1 MTVKTASDIRLME
14 QSCRLAAE
22 ALQFTGKHVRAGM
35 TTLELDEIA
44 EDFIRSKGAVSACV
58 GYHGYPRAICT
69 SVNHVICHGVPGP
82 ETLKDGDIINID
94 ITVLKNGFHGDTSSM
109 FFVGEASE
117 RAKKLCE
124 AAHGAMHKGI
134 EAVRAGAT
142 TGDIGFAIEK
152 HVGRR
157 GYHAV
162 REIGGHGIGRE
173 FHEDPFVPS
182 FGKKGKGTRLLKWGT
197 ITVEPMV
204 NETAAPIRELAIPGS
219 QITVFETSDGKLS
232 AQYEHTVLVTD
243 EGYEILTRVS

>member
-1 MTVKTASDIRLME
+1 MTVKTANDIRLME
-14 QSCRLAAE
+14 ESCRLAAE
-22 ALQFTGKHVRAGM
+22 ALQHTGKHVRAGM

-82 ETLKDGDIINID
+82 EVLKDGDIVNID

-117 RAKKLCE
+117 RAKKLCD
-124 AAHGAMHKGI
+124 AAFGAMHKGI

-152 HVGRR
+152 FVGRR

-162 REIGGHGIGRE
+162 REIGGHGIG
-173 FHEDPFVPS
+173 
-182 FGKKGKGTRLLKWGT
+182 
-197 ITVEPMV
+197 
-204 NETAAPIRELAIPGS
+204 
-219 QITVFETSDGKLS
+219 
-232 AQYEHTVLVTD
+232 
-243 EGYEILTRVS
+243 